1 MAMITAEGLSMSYG
15 DVRVW
20 DDLSV
25 EFGGSGLIC
34 ILGPN
39 GVGKSTLMRTLDRL
53 VDPDSGTV
61 RIDSTDLKDVPR
73 RELARKVAFVP
84 VGSDEAF
91 SMSVVDAV
99 MMGRH
104 PLSGFRSKA
113 EDTEM
118 VARCLRMLG
127 IEDLAGRKFDGLSAG
142 QHQKVM
148 IARGLAQEP
157 EVLLLDE
164 PTANLDLRHQLE
176 VMKLLH
182 DVADGEGICVIAI
195 CHDINVAARFADRI
209 VLLNDGAVEADGT
222 PAEVVTSENIE
233 RVYGVEC
240 DIVQASGR
248 PYVVYYTDDLRG
260 GSVATS

>member
-1 MAMITAEGLSMSYG
+1 MTTISAEGLSMSYG

-20 DDLSV
+20 DGLSV
-25 EFGGSGLIC
+25 EFGGAGLTC

-39 GVGKSTLMRTLDRL
+39 GVGKSTLMRALDRL
-53 VDPDSGTV
+53 VEPDAGTV
-61 RIDSTDLKDVPR
+61 RMDGTDLKEVPR

-91 SMSVVDAV
+91 SMPVVDAV

-104 PLSGFRSKA
+104 PLSGFKSKA
-113 EDTEM
+113 EDVEM
-118 VARCLRMLG
+118 VARCMRMLG

-142 QHQKVM
+142 QHQKAM

-157 EVLLLDE
+157 DVLLLDE

-182 DVADGEGICVIAI
+182 DVAVSEGICVIAI

-222 PAEVVTSENIE
+222 PAEVVTSGNIE
-233 RVYGVEC
+233 RVYGVKC

-248 PYVVYYTDDLRG
+248 PYVVYYTDDMRRAR
-260 GSVATS
+260 SSTS